1 MSTLMVFDFTITNMR
16 SISTFASLS
25 KLPVCLLGFFLLINP
40 VFAEIKGLDFWNAP
54 DPCPSWLSKGAAAT
68 PPPNQPLEVTISPY
82 TFHWSRSPEH
92 KTVVL
97 GSLDRTVQ
105 GNRLCGMS
113 FFTNSFGQPTVYV
126 YVGQRWNPIEANKKF
141 FVKVTSGILYGYVGQ
156 YKDKV
161 PLNHGGFSPAII
173 PSLGYSIN
181 GQDSLQVLPLGNA
194 GIMFAYGHR
203 F

>member
-1 MSTLMVFDFTITNMR
+1 MVFNFIIANMR
-16 SISTFASLS
+16 SISTFSSLT
-25 KLPVCLLGFFLLINP
+25 KVAFCGVIFFTLINP
-40 VFAEIKGLDFWNAP
+40 VSAEIKGLDFWNDP

-68 PPPNQPLEVTISPY
+68 PPPSQPLEITFSPY

-97 GSLDRTVQ
+97 GSLDRTIQ

-113 FFTNSFGQPTVYV
+113 FFSNSFGQPTAYV
-126 YVGQRWNPIEANKKF
+126 YVGQRWTPIEADKKF

-156 YKDKV
+156 YKNKV
-161 PLNHGGFSPAII
+161 PLNRGGFSPAII

-181 GQDSLQVLPLGNA
+181 GHDSLQVLPLGNA